1 MEVLIKPVIT
11 EKMTAATEARNCY
24 GFVVD
29 RKANK
34 LQIREGVQDMYGVV
48 VSSVNTM
55 VMPGK
60 KRTRN
65 TRTKFIVGR
74 KSAYKKAVVVL
85 AEGNEIDFYANI

>member
-11 EKMTAATEARNCY
+11 EKMTAATEARNAY

-29 RKANK
+29 KRANK
-34 LQIREGVQDMYGVV
+34 VQIKEAVQDMYGVV
-48 VSSVNTM
+48 VASVNTM

-60 KRTRN
+60 KKTRN

-74 KSAYKKAVVVL
+74 TSAYKKAVVVL
-85 AEGNEIDFYANI
+85 ADGNEIDFYANI

>member
-11 EKMTAATEARNCY
+11 EKMSDITEKTNRY

-29 RKANK
+29 RGANK
-34 LQIREGVQDMYGVV
+34 LQIKEAVQEMYS
-48 VSSVNTM
+48 VSVTNVNTM

-65 TRTKFIVGR
+65 TKTKFIVGR
-74 KSAYKKAVVVL
+74 KSAYKKAIVTL
-85 AEGNEIDFYANI
+85 AGGDALDFYSNI